1 MVEVHRVAVD
11 EWTSIKFHKR
21 SSLLKY
27 TNKTVLG
34 NDIVNSCK
42 IRNCYIH
49 CVYLLEGQFPDKI
62 QYLKYE
68 VFMVSVCKEMINQ
81 ISVTMIQNNC
91 RIDYHLMPLQPDKA
105 AMNRSFAR

>member
-27 TNKTVLG
+27 INKTVLE
-34 NDIVNSCK
+34 NDTVNSCK
-42 IRNCYIH
+42 IRNCRIH
-49 CVYLLEGQFPDKI
+49 CVYLLQGQLPDKT

-68 VFMVSVCKEMINQ
+68 VFMVSVCNEVFTQ
-81 ISVTMIQNNC
+81 I
-91 RIDYHLMPLQPDKA
+91 IDNDSK
-105 AMNRSFAR
+105 